1 MKNIRLFLGLTL
13 NYIIDY
19 FIFMKESGI
28 FRKNVEEKLL
38 AYITF
43 TYHTIEKGFS
53 MPQIRYGFGKKK
65 VGTLLNNVL
74 LYLARNYNTS
84 RSQFIAACSVLE
96 QYYCIHLEN
105 NFNISDYFTEKQYD
119 SISRYAKS
127 NIGGALKLNNKEYFS
142 INLSNFEE
150 FIKTRRSV
158 RYFSE
163 NKVDIEKLEKAVELA
178 NFCPSACNRQ
188 SSKVYLINIQ
198 EKVDK
203 ILNIQK
209 GVLATA
215 DQIHQLLV
223 ITSNRNYFFT
233 SGERNQMFVD
243 GGIFLESLLL
253 CLHNEKIASCTL
265 HWSLN
270 FTHDK
275 KIADIVGLTKGEK
288 VIALVAVGNL
298 VEDSDYI
305 KVPYSHRKSVNEL
318 LVVR

>member
-1 MKNIRLFLGLTL
+1 MKNVRLFLGLTL

-19 FIFMKESGI
+19 FIYLKDSGI
-28 FRKNVEEKLL
+28 FYKNNEEKLL

-53 MPQIRYGFGKKK
+53 MPQLRYGFGKKK
-65 VGTLLNNVL
+65 VEVLLDNVL
-74 LYLARNYNTS
+74 IYLARNYNTT

-96 QYYCIHLEN
+96 KYYKVHSEN
-105 NFNISDYFTEKQYD
+105 NFNIGNYFQEEKLVI
-119 SISRYAKS
+119 ISQYAKTD
-127 NIGGALKLNNKEYFS
+127 IGGAIELEQEEYFS
-142 INLSNFEE
+142 PNVINFEK
-150 FIKTRRSV
+150 FVKSRRSV
-158 RYFSE
+158 RYFSK
-163 NKVDIEKLEKAVELA
+163 NKVEIEKIEKAVELA

-215 DQIHQLLV
+215 NQIHQLLV
-223 ITSNRNYFFT
+223 VTSSRNYFFT

-253 CLHNEKIASCTL
+253 CLHNEEIASCPL

-275 KIADIVGLTKGEK
+275 KIAEIAGLSKGDK
-288 VIALVAVGNL
+288 VIAL
-298 VEDSDYI
+298 
-305 KVPYSHRKSVNEL
+305 
-318 LVVR
+318 